1 MESTVCIAF
10 MEILNRPFGLIIAY
24 LLPGFVALVGIAPLV
39 PTVAGWLKPVDQGVG
54 VGPPVYALL
63 AAIAIGMVASCFR
76 WLLIDRIHALTG
88 VGPPVFN
95 ARALEARP
103 SAFTYLVE
111 NHYRYYQFYA
121 NTLVA
126 VVFAYAIRRLL
137 RTSSFLTFG
146 TDLGVLILCAVLFA
160 GSRDALTKYRNRS
173 EQLVG

>member
-1 MESTVCIAF
+1 
-10 MEILNRPFGLIIAY
+10 
-24 LLPGFVALVGIAPLV
+24 
-39 PTVAGWLKPVDQGVG
+39 VG

-63 AAIAIGMVASCFR
+63 VAIALGMVASCFR

-88 VGPPVFN
+88 VAVPIFN
-95 ARALEARP
+95 VRALEARP

-126 VVFAYAIRRLL
+126 VVWAYAIHRWL

-146 TDLGVLILCAVLFA
+146 TDLGVLVLCAVLLGWLPRRA
-160 GSRDALTKYRNRS
+160 DKVPQSERTVGRLTSTER
-173 EQLVG
+173 LDW